1 MIKRIQE
8 LTLGQKIGL
17 GIGSTGCL
25 LIIIGAATSLYTELI
40 IIGTILLII
49 GGALLYIKRKQSN
62 VASDDVPVNHDAD
75 VPVTH
80 DGFDIP
86 EDIKHRFNQNLSRL
100 ADEIPNV
107 LEKVPC
113 LRGYS
118 NLKYHSH
125 GVYGIVCFVQRGQDE
140 YAVKFQWFIP
150 DIAHEIDVLKRFSD
164 VEIGVKLIEHCNV
177 SVNDTEEKI
186 SVIITEKME
195 GVLMSVL
202 GSKTRLNN
210 RVIDDIMEQ
219 VFHMLD
225 VMERNKISHNDMHFG
240 NIGYFIRHDNSYR
253 QRYVLKLIDFGLGF
267 HSMYRRDL
275 NVLSFAKSLFQGY
288 NDPELIK
295 PENIQYIVENY
306 SEKLKGNVEDKY
318 WYNPYNINTGYER
331 IRAQVSQH
339 ALQEI
344 EASNKGP
351 M

>member
-49 GGALLYIKRKQSN
+49 GGALLYIKRKQRHM
-62 VASDDVPVNHDAD
+62 ASDDVPVGHDAD

-86 EDIKHRFNQNLSRL
+86 EDIKHRFNQKLMML
-100 ADEIPNV
+100 ADKIPNV

-125 GVYGIVCFVQRGQDE
+125 GVYGIVCFVQRGQVE
-140 YAVKFQWFIP
+140 YAVKFQWLIP
-150 DIAHEIDVLKRFSD
+150 DIAHEIDVLKKFSG
-164 VEIGVKLIEHCNV
+164 VGIGVRLIEHCNV
-177 SVNDTEEKI
+177 SVNEPEEKI
-186 SVIITEKME
+186 SVIITEKVE
-195 GVLMSVL
+195 GVLMPVL
-202 GSKTRLNN
+202 RSETRLNN
-210 RVIDDIMEQ
+210 WVIDDIMKQ

-225 VMERNKISHNDMHFG
+225 VMESNEISHNDMHFG
-240 NIGYFIRHDNSYR
+240 NIGYFIRLDDFGR
-253 QRYVLKLIDFGLGF
+253 KKFVLKLIDFGLGF

-275 NVLSFAKSLFQGY
+275 NVLSFAKALFQGC
-288 NDPELIK
+288 NDPERTT
-295 PENIQYIVENY
+295 PENIQYIIKNY
-306 SEKLKGNVEDKY
+306 SEKLKGNVEDQY
-318 WYNPYNINTGYER
+318 WYNPCNINTGYDR
-331 IRAQVSQH
+331 IRAQVSNH

-351 M
+351 I